1 MNKNDPR
8 HRLTGVRSTAMN
20 KNNPRH
26 RLAAFLGAVG
36 LSLLT
41 GAPLAL
47 ADDTEVYV
55 SNSTE
60 GSQPNILFIVDTSG
74 SMSTKVTIPAVYDPA
89 TTYTGSCSSTK
100 IYWSTSSTPPS
111 CSTSQWVPTTQNYC
125 KAALSPL
132 ASSGRFT
139 DQAAMWR
146 RDWGLF
152 GERSFTDQ
160 RWQSL
165 QAGANSHA
173 LECEDDSGKH
183 GSADGVWYADKD
195 ARNSSNKWNS
205 AAAKKYGYTTTYNF
219 WSDNYLNWWAAT
231 GGSGTIDVTR
241 LWIVQDVAKK
251 LVDRLNGVN
260 IGLMRFD
267 SAGGSSGGG
276 FQGGPV
282 TLPIADI
289 TTTRDTFKTT
299 ISGYNASGNTPLE
312 ETFWESYLYFTGQA
326 VKYGLASVPPS
337 VARIQE
343 PQRHQQIQVAHRRGL
358 PEELHRLSH
367 RWRAHR
373 GHRRP
378 PA

>member
-1 MNKNDPR
+1 
-8 HRLTGVRSTAMN
+8 MN
-20 KNNPRH
+20 KNNPRR

-74 SMSTKVTIPAVYDPA
+74 SMSTEVTIPAVYDPA
-89 TTYTGSCSSTK
+89 TTYTGSCSSSR
-100 IYWSTSSTPPS
+100 IYWSTTVRRPPARPAS
-111 CSTSQWVPTTQNYC
+111 GSPPPRTT
-125 KAALSPL
+125 ARPPWSPL

-205 AAAKKYGYTTTYNF
+205 AA
-219 WSDNYLNWWAAT
+219 SQEIRLLN
-231 GGSGTIDVTR
+231 R
-241 LWIVQDVAKK
+241 LQLLVGQLPQLVGRDGRLGHHRCHPA
-251 LVDRLNGVN
+251 VDRAGRGQEAGRPAQRRQHRPDAL
-260 IGLMRFD
+260 RFQQQRRLPGW
-267 SAGGSSGGG
+267 AGD
-276 FQGGPV
+276 P
-282 TLPIADI
+282 AD
-289 TTTRDTFKTT
+289 R
-299 ISGYNASGNTPLE
+299 GHHRQPATP
-312 ETFWESYLYFTGQA
+312 SR
-326 VKYGLASVPPS
+326 PPS
-337 VARIQE
+337 RATPPRAT
-343 PQRHQQIQVAHRRGL
+343 P
-358 PEELHRLSH
+358 
-367 RWRAHR
+367 RWRKPSGKPISTSPA
-373 GHRRP
+373 RR
-378 PA
+378 